1 MPSLLLQALGEAE
14 GIDEAIAPPG
24 DGILL
29 TGRQREIVGW
39 AARGM
44 SNKQIARKLQ
54 ISPETVKTHL
64 QHAFQRGGVHNRMAL
79 VAWHGQEPTCPQ

>member
-1 MPSLLLQALGEAE
+1 
-14 GIDEAIAPPG
+14 
-24 DGILL
+24 
-29 TGRQREIVGW
+29 
-39 AARGM
+39 M